1 MRIINLCNKIG
12 QKTKETMSNFLID
25 MIELHENQFDLAL
38 PIVKAMDYSN
48 VVYAIIEKTVK
59 GRIWVDETENP
70 TIVFLWDTER
80 RFYLIGN
87 YTYKEKNEKLK
98 KILKDQVFSYGERK
112 QLSQWTFYF
121 EPLEWKEVLL
131 NLISDYMPIAD
142 DRVYYQFDKENCD
155 LPEEWKEKIK
165 EGYKLELVNKSF
177 LEKYADAKDIED
189 ILYELSS
196 WTSHE
201 VFFQNGFGFC
211 LVDDKTIASW
221 CMGEYVSPKTKR
233 IEVGI
238 ETYENYQK
246 QGFATV
252 TGAAMVEYAIDN
264 GYTVGWHCW
273 ESNIPSVKTA
283 EKIGYKLTKKYPV
296 LFGWYNKIDALL
308 VKARWIR
315 TRFQEYKLAVDLYNQ
330 VLQLYEKQKPL
341 VETSILLRDI
351 NDVYIFL
358 AETHS
363 QQEDANSALDF
374 IQKAIDNGFSDI
386 DRLER
391 SEQLEPLKTN
401 SIWLKLIEKKE

>member
-1 MRIINLCNKIG
+1 
-12 QKTKETMSNFLID
+12 S
-25 MIELHENQFDLAL
+25 
-38 PIVKAMDYSN
+38 
-48 VVYAIIEKTVK
+48 
-59 GRIWVDETENP
+59 
-70 TIVFLWDTER
+70 

-87 YTYKEKNEKLK
+87 HTNEEKNENLK
-98 KILKDQVFSYGERK
+98 KILRDHVFSYGEK
-112 QLSQWTFYF
+112 KELTQWTFHF
-121 EPLEWKEVLL
+121 EPFEWKEVLL
-131 NLISDYMPIAD
+131 KLISDYMPMAD
-142 DRVYYQFDKENCD
+142 ERVYYKFDEENCK
-155 LPEEWKEKIK
+155 LPEGWKQKIK
-165 EGYKLELVNKSF
+165 DDYRLELVNKSF
-177 LEKYADAKDIED
+177 LERYAEAKNIKD

-211 LVDDKTIASW
+211 LVNDKTIASW
-221 CMGEYVSPKTKR
+221 CLGEYVSPKTKR

-252 TGAAMVEYAIDN
+252 TGAAMVDYAIN
-264 GYTVGWHCW
+264 KGYTVGWHCW
-273 ESNIPSVKTA
+273 ESNKPSAKTA
-283 EKIGYKLTKKYPV
+283 EKIGYEFIKKYPV
-296 LFGWYNKIDALL
+296 LFSWYNKIDSLL

-315 TRFQEYKLAVDLYNQ
+315 TQFQEYELAVDFYNQ
-330 VLQLYEKQKPL
+330 VIQLYEKQDPI
-341 VETSILLRDI
+341 VETSFILKDI
-351 NDVYIFL
+351 NVVYIFL

-401 SIWLKLIEKKE
+401 SKWLKLIEKKE